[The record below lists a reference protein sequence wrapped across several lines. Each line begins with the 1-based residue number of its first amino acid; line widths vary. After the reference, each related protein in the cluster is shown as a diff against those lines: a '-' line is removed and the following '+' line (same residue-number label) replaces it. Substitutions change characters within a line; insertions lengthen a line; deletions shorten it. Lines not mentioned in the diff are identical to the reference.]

1 MNEELKELFPN
12 PKPYKTALKLAKEHF
27 TIREYEELQEIRLS
41 RLKFF
46 ESINQPALIDAA
58 KDLYQWGEEVLGH
71 LKGIYKQ
78 YN

>member
-12 PKPYKTALKLAKEHF
+12 PSAYKTALELSKEHF
-27 TIREYEELQEIRLS
+27 TIREYEELQEVRLS

-58 KDLYQWGEEVLGH
+58 KDLHTWGEEVLGH
-71 LKGIYKQ
+71 LKGIYSQ
-78 YN
+78 SN